1 MSDLFDNYG
10 QLELACSFWLIKDDF
25 EILKINCDFED
36 CLLNWMV
43 GVFYFIKLFQKKN
56 LKQENAIYLYCQ

>member
-1 MSDLFDNYG
+1 MYDFFDNYG
-10 QLELACSFWLIKDDF
+10 QLELTCSFWLIKDDS